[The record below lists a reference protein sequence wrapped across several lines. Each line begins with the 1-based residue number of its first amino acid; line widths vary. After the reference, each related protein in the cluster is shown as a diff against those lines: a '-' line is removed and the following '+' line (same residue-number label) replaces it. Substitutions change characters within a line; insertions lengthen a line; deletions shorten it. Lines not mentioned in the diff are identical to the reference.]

1 MADQS
6 TNPLE
11 TMLAGSLQRLQ
22 TNYVDYYWI
31 HNNTDVE
38 KWTPLLIP
46 LVKSG
51 KVKHIGVSNH
61 TLSEIKQVQEI
72 LGAAGLKLA
81 AVQNHLSLLD
91 RTSEQAVILDYC
103 RENGIQF
110 FTYMVLEQGALTG
123 KYTTANPF
131 PAGSIRAQVYNRKL
145 PQLTNLV
152 NELKVIGAKHKLSIA
167 QTAMAWALA
176 KGAIPIIGV
185 TEVKQVVAVADVA
198 QVQLSRAE
206 IAQLEGVADAAGV
219 NTIGSWEQDMRQD

>member
-1 MADQS
+1 M
-6 TNPLE
+6 
-11 TMLAGSLQRLQ
+11 
-22 TNYVDYYWI
+22 
-31 HNNTDVE
+31 
-38 KWTPLLIP
+38 
-46 LVKSG
+46 
-51 KVKHIGVSNH
+51 
-61 TLSEIKQVQEI
+61 
-72 LGAAGLKLA
+72 
-81 AVQNHLSLLD
+81 
-91 RTSEQAVILDYC
+91 
-103 RENGIQF
+103 
-110 FTYMVLEQGALTG
+110 TG